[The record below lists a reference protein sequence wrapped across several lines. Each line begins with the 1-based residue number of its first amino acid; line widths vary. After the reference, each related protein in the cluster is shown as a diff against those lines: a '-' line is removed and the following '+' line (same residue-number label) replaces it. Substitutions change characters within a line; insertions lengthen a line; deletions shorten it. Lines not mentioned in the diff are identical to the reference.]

1 MPFSTIRFGA
11 PGPVPWGQ
19 SRLPPLCGRCFLWRD
34 FEMQKSAPHVAAIHD
49 LSGMGRCSLGI
60 VLPVLS
66 ALGCWCSPL
75 PTAYLSSSTIFPP
88 SDKFVFRDLTGEMAG
103 STEHW
108 KELDTRFDAVYS
120 GFVGSAEQIGVLGRF
135 IQTFRGPETLVMVD
149 PVMGDWG
156 KRYRTYTER
165 MCEEMCELAA
175 LADVIT
181 PNLTEA
187 AILLGEDYA
196 AAPRD
201 EAGLR
206 RWLERLSLEGHR
218 SVILTGVHPGPGLV
232 GAGCF
237 DRETGEVAFAAAHE
251 EPAQFP
257 GTGDLFASV
266 ALGSLLAGKP
276 LGKATS
282 LAVEFVGRC
291 ARRTLELGTPIPE
304 GVQYEGL
311 LGELVRS

>member
-1 MPFSTIRFGA
+1 M
-11 PGPVPWGQ
+11 
-19 SRLPPLCGRCFLWRD
+19 
-34 FEMQKSAPHVAAIHD
+34 
-49 LSGMGRCSLGI
+49 
-60 VLPVLS
+60 
-66 ALGCWCSPL
+66 
-75 PTAYLSSSTIFPP
+75 
-88 SDKFVFRDLTGEMAG
+88 
-103 STEHW
+103 
-108 KELDTRFDAVYS
+108 
-120 GFVGSAEQIGVLGRF
+120 GSAEQIGVLGRF

>member
-1 MPFSTIRFGA
+1 MLKCT
-11 PGPVPWGQ
+11 
-19 SRLPPLCGRCFLWRD
+19 
-34 FEMQKSAPHVAAIHD
+34 PHVAAVHD

-75 PTAYLSSSTIFPP
+75 PTAYLSASTIFPP
-88 SDKFVFRDLTGEMAG
+88 TDQFVFRDLTGEMAG
-103 STEHW
+103 STRHW
-108 KELDTRFDAVYS
+108 KELDASFDAIYS
-120 GFVGSAEQIGVLGRF
+120 GFVGSAEQIDVLGDF
-135 IQTFRGPETLVMVD
+135 IRTFRSAGTLVLVD

-156 KRYRTYTER
+156 KRYRTYTQR
-165 MCEEMCELAA
+165 MCEKMCGLAA

-181 PNLTEA
+181 PNMTEA

-196 AAPRD
+196 SAPED

-206 RWLERLSLEGHR
+206 RWLARLSLEGRR
-218 SVILTGVHPGPGLV
+218 SVILTGVRPGPGRV

-237 DRETGEVAFAAAHE
+237 DRETGEISFAAAHE
-251 EPAQFP
+251 EPAHFP

-266 ALGSLLAGKP
+266 ALGALLGGKP
-276 LGKATS
+276 LKKAVA
-282 LAVEFVGRC
+282 LAVEFVSRC
-291 ARRTLELGTPIPE
+291 AKRTLELGTPIPE

-311 LGELVRS
+311 LGELIQA

>member
-1 MPFSTIRFGA
+1 M
-11 PGPVPWGQ
+11 
-19 SRLPPLCGRCFLWRD
+19 LKC
-34 FEMQKSAPHVAAIHD
+34 APHVAAVHD

-75 PTAYLSSSTIFPP
+75 PTAYLSASTIFPP
-88 SDKFVFRDLTGEMAG
+88 SDQFVFRDLTGEMAG
-103 STEHW
+103 SARHW
-108 KELDTRFDAVYS
+108 KEINARFDAIYS
-120 GFVGSAEQIGVLGRF
+120 GFVGSAEQIGVLGDF
-135 IQTFRGPETLVMVD
+135 IASFRGPETLVLVD
-149 PVMGDWG
+149 PVMGDG
-156 KRYRTYTER
+156 GRRYRTYTQQ
-165 MCEEMCELAA
+165 MCEKMCSLAA

-181 PNLTEA
+181 PNMTEA

-196 AAPRD
+196 RVPGD

-206 RWLERLSLEGHR
+206 RWLARLSLEGRR
-218 SVILTGVHPGPGLV
+218 SVILTGVHPGPGRV

-237 DRETGEVAFAAAHE
+237 DRETGEISFAAARE

-266 ALGSLLAGKP
+266 ALGVLLAGKP
-276 LGKATS
+276 LEKAVS

-311 LGELVRS
+311 LGELIQA